1 MDSDA
6 PSATRF
12 EYRGW
17 LVDIE
22 VTAADGGHF
31 AGYADLR
38 FDGTHKCR
46 VTLATARP
54 DPTAARWAL
63 DSRARDFIDE
73 WTSRPKP
80 GVAVAEDDDEGVH

>member
-6 PSATRF
+6 PSANRF

-22 VTAADGGHF
+22 VTSADAGRFGGH
-31 AGYADLR
+31 ADLR

-46 VTLATARP
+46 VTLATARA
-54 DPTAARWAL
+54 DSSAARWAL

-73 WTSRPKP
+73 WTSRPRP
-80 GVAVAEDDDEGVH
+80 RPSAAEDDEGIH